1 MEINISDRENYTVI
15 KFTKNSVLGTE
26 GVVFQDSIL
35 DTLDKGVNSI
45 VIDMSMVE
53 YITSWGIGMLVHA
66 FTTATNRNSQ
76 FSLSGVSGKVK
87 EILSK
92 VKLDT
97 IFHISDLGDK

>member
-1 MEINISDRENYTVI
+1 MEINISDQKDCTVI
-15 KFTKNSVLGTE
+15 KFNKNSVLGTE

-35 DTLDKGVNSI
+35 NTLDKGVNSI
-45 VIDMSMVE
+45 VVDMTMVE

-66 FTTATNRNSQ
+66 FTTTTNRNSQ
-76 FSLSGVSGKVK
+76 FTLTGVSKKVR

-97 IFHISDLGDK
+97 IFHITDRSY

>member
-66 FTTATNRNSQ
+66 FTTTTNRNSQ
-76 FSLSGVSGKVK
+76 FRLSGVSGKVH

-97 IFHISDLGDK
+97 IFHISDLGYK

>member
-1 MEINISDRENYTVI
+1 MEINISDQKDCTVI
-15 KFTKNSVLGTE
+15 KFNKNSVLGTE

-35 DTLDKGVNSI
+35 NTLDKGVNSI
-45 VIDMSMVE
+45 VIDMTMVE

-76 FSLSGVSGKVK
+76 FTLSGVSTKVR

-97 IFHISDLGDK
+97 IFHITDKSY

>member
-1 MEINISDRENYTVI
+1 MEINISDREDYTVI

-66 FTTATNRNSQ
+66 FTTVTNRRAK
-76 FSLSGVSGKVK
+76 FILAGVNQNVL

-92 VKLDT
+92 VRLNRIFEFRET
-97 IFHISDLGDK
+97 I

>member
-1 MEINISDRENYTVI
+1 MEINISDREDYTVI
-15 KFTKNSVLGTE
+15 KFTKNHVLGTE

-35 DTLDKGVNSI
+35 NTLDKGVNSI

-66 FTTATNRNSQ
+66 FTTTTNRNSQ
-76 FSLSGVSGKVK
+76 FSLAGVSSKVH

-97 IFHISDLGDK
+97 IFHFSELGDK

>member
-1 MEINISDRENYTVI
+1 MEINISDREDCTII
-15 KFTKNSVLGTE
+15 KFNKNSVLGTE
-26 GVVFQDSIL
+26 GVIFQDSIL
-35 DTLDKGVNSI
+35 NTLDKGVNSI

-66 FTTATNRNSQ
+66 FTTTINRNSN
-76 FSLSGVSGKVK
+76 FTLSGVTKKVH

-97 IFHISDLGDK
+97 IFQITDKAY

>member
-1 MEINISDRENYTVI
+1 MNINMSMSDREGFTVI
-15 KFTKNSVLGTE
+15 KFNQKSVLGTE
-26 GVVFQDSIL
+26 AVEFQDSIL
-35 DTLDKGVNSI
+35 NTLDKGVNSI

-66 FTTATNRNSQ
+66 FTTVTNRNSK
-76 FSLSGVSGKVK
+76 FSLSGVTKKVH

-97 IFHISDLGDK
+97 IFQMSDLT